1 VESFEQQLQPPA
13 QRDRAIAGVAALLL
27 LIGMPIGWLGSNT
40 STGDAIGFV
49 VATLISLALIAGI
62 FLWLLPR
69 ERAAGRAARSA
80 LILAIVS
87 LVLIVVFW
95 KGFPFGFAAGA
106 VALGLS
112 ARAAA
117 PQASGEGKA
126 TVAIVLGALVMLV
139 AFVGLLI
146 G

>member
-1 VESFEQQLQPPA
+1 M
-13 QRDRAIAGVAALLL
+13 IAGVAVLLL
-27 LIGMPIGWLGSNT
+27 LVGMPIGWLTGKT
-40 STGDAIGFV
+40 STGDVIAFV
-49 VATLISLALIAGI
+49 VALLISLALVAGV

-69 ERAAGRAARSA
+69 ERAAGREARSS

-95 KGFPFGFAAGA
+95 TGIPFSLAAGA

-112 ARAAA
+112 AREAGPEAGG
-117 PQASGEGKA
+117 QGKA
-126 TVAIVLGALVMLV
+126 TAAIVLGALVMLV
-139 AFVGLLI
+139 AFVGLLT

>member
-1 VESFEQQLQPPA
+1 MEASEQQLQTPP
-13 QRDRAIAGVAALLL
+13 QRDGVIAGIAALLL
-27 LIGMPIGWLGSNT
+27 LIGMPIGWLGGNT

-49 VATLISLALIAGI
+49 VATVISLALMAGI

-69 ERAAGRAARSA
+69 ERAAGRSARTS
-80 LILAIVS
+80 LILAIVA

-95 KGFPFGFAAGA
+95 TGLCFGIAAGA

-117 PQASGEGKA
+117 PQAGGQGKA
-126 TVAIVLGALVMLV
+126 TVGVVLGGLVILV
-139 AFVGLLI
+139 AFVGLLT

>member
-1 VESFEQQLQPPA
+1 LEAFDRQVQPPA
-13 QRDRAIAGVAALLL
+13 QRDRAIAGIAALLL
-27 LIGMPIGWLGSNT
+27 LIGMPIGWLSGNT

-80 LILAIVS
+80 LILAIIS

-95 KGFPFGFAAGA
+95 TGFPFGFAAGA

-112 ARAAA
+112 ARGAA
-117 PQASGEGKA
+117 PQAGGQGKA
-126 TVAIVLGALVMLV
+126 TVAIVLGALVMLL
-139 AFVGLLI
+139 AFVGLLT

>member
-1 VESFEQQLQPPA
+1 M
-13 QRDRAIAGVAALLL
+13 LL
-27 LIGMPIGWLGSNT
+27 LIGMPIAWLGEDT
-40 STGDAIGFV
+40 STGDAIAFV
-49 VATLISLALIAGI
+49 VATVISLAVLALI

-69 ERAAGRAARSA
+69 ERAAGRAARTS
-80 LILAIVS
+80 LILAVNA

-95 KGFPFGFAAGA
+95 TGLSFAFAAGA

-117 PQASGEGKA
+117 PETGGRGAA
-126 TVAIVLGALVMLV
+126 TAAVVLGGLVLLV
-139 AFVGLLI
+139 AFVGLLT

>member
-1 VESFEQQLQPPA
+1 VETFEQQLQPSA
-13 QRDRAIAGVAALLL
+13 QRDREIAGVAALLL

-95 KGFPFGFAAGA
+95 TGFPFGFAAGA

-117 PQASGEGKA
+117 PQAGGEGKA